1 MVTTTKKKAVKKK
14 AVKKKAIKVNAK
26 NAVVANKVSLTMG
39 QAQTIANFYAKAGK
53 KVPAF
58 LAKKLA

>member
-1 MVTTTKKKAVKKK
+1 MVTKKKKKAVKK
-14 AVKKKAIKVNAK
+14 ATKVNA
-26 NAVVANKVSLTMG
+26 NNAAVVSRVTLTMG
-39 QAQTIANFYAKAGK
+39 QANTIANFYAKAGK

>member
-1 MVTTTKKKAVKKK
+1 MVTKTKKKAVKK
-14 AVKKKAIKVNAK
+14 ATKVSANV
-26 NAVVANKVSLTMG
+26 AVVNRVSLTMG
-39 QAQTIANFYAKAGK
+39 QANTIANFYAKSGK